1 MRPADTAEESDVARN
16 RKKTAVLFEAMSKV
30 PQSQSEVRRGGLS
43 WLRRSA
49 DENTAPIL
57 VAEALTEED
66 AALEL
71 AREQSQRDADQA
83 ERDRIERERESCAEA
98 KRAERERKR
107 AERRARKE
115 SRRADRRQQAEAGPD
130 AAMPPVRIGRGRI
143 ILSLGTVSCV
153 SVVAGIASMVLAGY
167 AVGRRSG
174 RHPGQLAKIAGIAG
188 DSDKT
193 RSPLLPPTDRPAER
207 SAHRA
212 EVMDDPD
219 LSELLKPPPTVQ
231 PRGITPNKP
240 ARAAPDDPRAAEA
253 DTSLN
258 YLQIESF
265 LVNRFNSM
273 KQVRSQLSQARA
285 FLAERGIETV
295 ARTRSSGFVLL
306 SKQGIRTGSKFER
319 QRRQLQQR
327 IEALGREYRRA
338 GGRYEFRGCYF
349 VNHAEAHRGTL
360 VSTP

>member
-1 MRPADTAEESDVARN
+1 MARN
-16 RKKTAVLFEAMSKV
+16 RKKNAVLFEAMSKV

-71 AREQSQRDADQA
+71 AEEQSQRDAERA
-83 ERDRIERERESCAEA
+83 ERERIEHERESCAEA

-107 AERRARKE
+107 TERRARKA
-115 SRRADRRQQAEAGPD
+115 SRRAERRRQAEAGPD
-130 AAMPPVRIGRGRI
+130 AALPPVRIGRGGRI

-153 SVVAGIASMVLAGY
+153 SVVAVIASMVLAGY

-174 RHPGQLAKIAGIAG
+174 RQPDQLETIAGIAA

-193 RSPLLPPTDRPAER
+193 QSPLLPPIDRPAEG
-207 SAHRA
+207 SAHRV

-219 LSELLKPPPTVQ
+219 LSELLKPPPARQ
-231 PRGITPNKP
+231 PRGVTPNKP
-240 ARAAPDDPRAAEA
+240 ARVASDDPRAADAEP
-253 DTSLN
+253 SLN

-265 LVNRFNSM
+265 LVNRFNSIE
-273 KQVRSQLSQARA
+273 QVRSQLSNAQA
-285 FLAERGIETV
+285 FLAERGIPTV
-295 ARTRSSGFVLL
+295 ARTRSSGFVLF
-306 SKQGIRTGSKFER
+306 SQQGFQPGSKFER
-319 QRRQLQQR
+319 QRTQLQQR
-327 IEALGREYRRA
+327 IEALGREYRRT

-349 VNHAEAHRGTL
+349 VNYAKAHRGAL
-360 VSTP
+360 VTTP